1 MLKDSNK
8 DRVQKRGH
16 VDLAAGFET
25 KEGKKRACDGDAII
39 DVNKRPITDKVEKKE
54 HKFTK

>member
-1 MLKDSNK
+1 MAV
-8 DRVQKRGH
+8 VQKRGK

-25 KEGKKRACDGDAII
+25 KEGKARACDGDGII

-54 HKFTK
+54 YKFTD